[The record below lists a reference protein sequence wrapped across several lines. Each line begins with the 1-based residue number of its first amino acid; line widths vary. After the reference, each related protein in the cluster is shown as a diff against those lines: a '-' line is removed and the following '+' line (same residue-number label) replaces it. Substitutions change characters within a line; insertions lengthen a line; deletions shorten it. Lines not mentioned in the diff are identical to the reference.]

1 MIETSPAKVIGRK
14 KSPIQTIEDE
24 FSTGRIQLGGRSG
37 GNEDEPI
44 CAVCMDPVINHNDG
58 VDILLACKCRIH
70 YECLIGYIRNQMTDR
85 ITLLGHGKDGI
96 ICPYISIS
104 GCRFSQV
111 FYAENRAR
119 RQSNKISTN
128 NVVDYFINVTDLQIL
143 VKVGVQI
150 KMKINAGLNPL
161 TLPEVNRL
169 QEWIDEG
176 RESIDDSN
184 LDPFVVATTKA
195 CPVCQYRGTHFM
207 GHDCHHI
214 SPFGGCPRCRTHY
227 CYSCLSS
234 SITNQRLRG
243 DPWRC
248 ECGKVIHKLVRA
260 C

>member
-104 GCRFSQV
+104 GCKFSQV

-119 RQSNKISTN
+119 RRCLLSPSR
-128 NVVDYFINVTDLQIL
+128 
-143 VKVGVQI
+143 KVAAFDRRMRTTSPELEE
-150 KMKINAGLNPL
+150 KL
-161 TLPEVNRL
+161 TM
-169 QEWIDEG
+169 QT
-176 RESIDDSN
+176 SDD
-184 LDPFVVATTKA
+184 
-195 CPVCQYRGTHFM
+195 
-207 GHDCHHI
+207 
-214 SPFGGCPRCRTHY
+214 
-227 CYSCLSS
+227 
-234 SITNQRLRG
+234 
-243 DPWRC
+243 
-248 ECGKVIHKLVRA
+248 
-260 C
+260 